1 MEWMIKME
9 HKHEWVK
16 WLVASQ
22 TRTRRPSASISA
34 DEDDMIVQAKTV
46 YRCSCGE
53 IREELYEGPP
63 EGAPQPPVP
72 PEIAAIQAKV
82 TTMSVTGDKV

>member
-1 MEWMIKME
+1 MAHQHVWE
-9 HKHEWVK
+9 K

-22 TRTRRPSASISA
+22 TSTRRRQGAISA
-34 DEDDMIVQAKTV
+34 EEDVVIVQAKTV
-46 YRCSCGE
+46 YRCSCGA

-72 PEIAAIQAKV
+72 PEVAAVQAKDALAAAGSEDRV
-82 TTMSVTGDKV
+82 TP